1 MIDDLVIL
9 TYSVSFKNYY
19 KLQVYRKLIHNKKI
33 LT

>member
-19 KLQVYRKLIHNKKI
+19 KLQVYRKLIHNKKF
-33 LT
+33 